1 MVEKIKELHRIGV
14 KTVEE
19 VKRHLNNYV
28 VNTLFA
34 GKQAPSISR
43 RRYFPTTN
51 DICNILNAQRSGNR
65 KATDDQENL
74 RLKCEKW
81 KEENPEDSIFFRVK
95 VFSFFDFRRMAR

>member
-34 GKQAPSISR
+34 GKEAPSQAR
-43 RRYFPTTN
+43 RRYFPTSN
-51 DICNILNAQRSGNR
+51 DIRNILNAQRSGDR
-65 KATDDQENL
+65 KATDDQENFAL
-74 RLKCEKW
+74 
-81 KEENPEDSIFFRVK
+81 SVK
-95 VFSFFDFRRMAR
+95 NGNKKIPRTLYFLG

>member
-1 MVEKIKELHRIGV
+1 V

-34 GKQAPSISR
+34 GKEAPSQAR

-51 DICNILNAQRSGNR
+51 DIRNILNPNALVTAKQLMIKRIFASSVKHGNKKIPR
-65 KATDDQENL
+65 T
-74 RLKCEKW
+74 
-81 KEENPEDSIFFRVK
+81 VG
-95 VFSFFDFRRMAR
+95 